1 MAIQVATG
9 YNNTA
14 GLTNLVPEPRLTGIL
29 RGRWLVRGDGLGRAD
44 GKMRCELIWD
54 FALAASSS
62 TYWDD
67 FVFNNIL
74 SQFGLSASTPSVPI
88 TIALPGNILRT
99 NINYNGIANLPD
111 LPSEGTWDRRK
122 LLNLRIPITGLV
134 TI

>member
-67 FVFNNIL
+67 FVFNTIL
-74 SQFGLSASTPSVPI
+74 SQLGLSSSVVSAAI
-88 TIALPGNILRT
+88 TIALPNNITRV
-99 NINYNGIANLPD
+99 NVNYNGIANLSD
-111 LPSEGTWDRRK
+111 LPAEGTWDRRR
-122 LLNLRIPITGLV
+122 LLNLRIPITGLT